1 MTPCDLHVLNT
12 PPAFVLSQ
20 NQTLRKKFGGM
31 IPVIADCF
39 IFQIDIGGS
48 SSTGP
53 RALSKRAAHNSI
65 FSILFPAF
73 LRISAQ
79 ISGVSTA
86 SGTSRAGPHCQRT
99 PSFEGTKKPI
109 SRELWG
115 SHPGT
120 PPRSTLVSRPPSLVA
135 AREAIHPIPHTSTH
149 FLIFFQVFL
158 KARSEPGLFPYFP
171 RVLAADAGF
180 FGIHFKGGFHVHA
193 GLFDLGMAESS
204 ADAVA
209 DARFSPG

>member
-158 KARSEPGLFPYFP
+158 KADVPRASFHGTNYDECRSFS
-171 RVLAADAGF
+171 AANPPWIPARRW
-180 FGIHFKGGFHVHA
+180 
-193 GLFDLGMAESS
+193 S
-204 ADAVA
+204 A
-209 DARFSPG
+209 RGE